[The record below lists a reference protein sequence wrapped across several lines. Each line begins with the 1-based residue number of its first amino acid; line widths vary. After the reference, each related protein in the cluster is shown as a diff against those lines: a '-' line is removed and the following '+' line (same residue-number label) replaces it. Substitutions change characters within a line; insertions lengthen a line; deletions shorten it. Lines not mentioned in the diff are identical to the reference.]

1 MRKGLDRAL
10 PLRVSEKSVFV
21 GFYHAVKVDL
31 KDERTGRSPT
41 PQSVYKVLRDER
53 PSAKLLRRI
62 FEKCPDLLKHPSTS
76 EDVKKLYL
84 DWLTNGNRLPERYA
98 RNGTTLAK
106 ECAR

>member
-1 MRKGLDRAL
+1 MRKGMDRAL

-31 KDERTGRSPT
+31 RDERTGRSPT

-53 PSAKLLRRI
+53 PSAKLLKRI

-98 RNGTTLAK
+98 KNGTTLAK